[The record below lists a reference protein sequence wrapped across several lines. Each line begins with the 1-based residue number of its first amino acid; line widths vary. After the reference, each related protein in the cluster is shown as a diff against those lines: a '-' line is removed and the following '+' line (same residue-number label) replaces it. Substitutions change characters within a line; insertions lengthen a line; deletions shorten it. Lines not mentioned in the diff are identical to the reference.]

1 MKIKYLK
8 NLKSKDSLITVDH
21 PMDIEIQ
28 PIPQFKTKA
37 KYREWCAKSD
47 TDHAFLTGFEG
58 INPNA
63 RIEGENKICRIN
75 AIPVDFDSPPDWVN
89 VKDIIAAKCP
99 KAMPDSY
106 CRTYSDLL
114 GSGLNQKIRF
124 PYTTHWLLHFLST

>member
-58 INPNA
+58 INPMNLLIK
-63 RIEGENKICRIN
+63 RQESTSQTNLNKRFSQVCFF
-75 AIPVDFDSPPDWVN
+75 DF
-89 VKDIIAAKCP
+89 
-99 KAMPDSY
+99 
-106 CRTYSDLL
+106 
-114 GSGLNQKIRF
+114 
-124 PYTTHWLLHFLST
+124 